1 MLSDL
6 QYHWPPAFPDVSG
19 EEDAIVDP
27 HVGHRTT
34 FGELVGKQR
43 ESLFELHEGAWWTGC
58 RFGVLPTE
66 PSHTIRCQIV
76 VNGGGE
82 VFHSW
87 TQETGEW
94 HLFPWPIPAE
104 FAREHGLA
112 LTIESTAEVEQP
124 FMLSRRIAFQ
134 EMPDMPRSAYYM
146 FVDGDDGYARLAW
159 DGFQGNYA
167 RRGDDEHGEPR
178 WRVPYIFVPWSDYL
192 ATGRPW
198 SVVRTYTPESWSD
211 RPALDGAP

>member
-6 QYHWPPAFPDVSG
+6 QYHWPPSFPDVSG
-19 EEDAIVDP
+19 EDGVDP
-27 HVGHRTT
+27 HVGHRST
-34 FGELVGKQR
+34 FGRVVGIQR

-58 RFGVLPTE
+58 RFAVPPDE
-66 PSHTIRCQIV
+66 PSRTIRCQIL

-87 TQETGEW
+87 TQETGDW
-94 HLFPWPIPAE
+94 HLFPWPIPAA
-104 FAREHGLA
+104 FAREHGLV
-112 LTIESTAEVEQP
+112 LTVELAEAVNP
-124 FMLSRRIAFQ
+124 PVMLSRRISFQ
-134 EMPDMPRSAYYM
+134 EMPDMPREAHYM

-159 DGFQGNYA
+159 NGIQGNYS
-167 RRGDDEHGEPR
+167 RRADEGAEPQ
-178 WRVPYIFVPWSDYL
+178 WNIPYILVPWSDYL

-198 SVVRTYTPESWSD
+198 TLARTYTPTDWSV